1 MHFIDTHLH
10 LQAYKSKTAPQI
22 LAEAAATGVEKVVCA
37 AITENDWAYI
47 EALCLDYPQQIIP
60 AFGLHPWY
68 LPQALPGWEERLAA
82 VLRRYPQALIGETG
96 LDRLRAPEA
105 ERQSRAFEVHVRLSR
120 ELGRP
125 LLIHAVKAQD
135 WLETWWKQ
143 LPPKFVFHSYSG
155 RREMLAKIIAAGGYV
170 SFSFSIL
177 RTAHG
182 AETAAAVPADRL
194 LLETDGPFQGPD
206 KSEVFP
212 SRLPELAAAVAAL
225 RREDPEELSA
235 RIYQNSLRFINVRN

>member
-22 LAEAAATGVEKVVCA
+22 LAEAAAAGVEKVVCA
-37 AITENDWAYI
+37 AITENDWSYI
-47 EALCLDYPQQIIP
+47 EALCLDYPQTIIP

-68 LPQALPGWEERLAA
+68 LRQALPGWEERLAA

-96 LDRLRAPEA
+96 LDRLRDPGADP
-105 ERQSRAFEVHVRLSR
+105 QNRAFEVHVRLSR

-135 WLETWWKQ
+135 WLEKWWKL
-143 LPPKFVFHSYSG
+143 LPPGFVFHSYNG
-155 RREMLAKIIAAGGYV
+155 RREMLSKIIAAGGYV

-177 RTAHG
+177 RVAHG

-194 LLETDGPFQGPD
+194 LLETDGPFQSPD
-206 KSEVFP
+206 RGEVFP
-212 SRLPELAAAVAAL
+212 ARLPELAAAVAAL
-225 RREDPEELSA
+225 RNEKTEELA
-235 RIYQNSLRFINVRN
+235 TRLYQNSLRFINVRN